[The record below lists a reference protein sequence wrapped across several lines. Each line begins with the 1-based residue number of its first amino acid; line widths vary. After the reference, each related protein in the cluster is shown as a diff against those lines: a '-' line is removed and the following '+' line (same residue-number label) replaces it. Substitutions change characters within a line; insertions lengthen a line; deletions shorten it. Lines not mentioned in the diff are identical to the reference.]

1 MAFPDYR
8 DVPELKHPLRFRI
21 KMFFLRM
28 QQKIRFAIGKRRK
41 PKETRMELHNGLK
54 VDICPR
60 CGQLVYCE
68 TQCVY
73 CGQRFLPGAT
83 TIGETLQRKEEKHG

>member
-8 DVPELKHPLRFRI
+8 DVPKLIHPLPFRV
-21 KMFFLRM
+21 KVLFLQTR
-28 QQKIRFAIGKRRK
+28 QKIRFAIGKRKK
-41 PKETRMELHNGLK
+41 PRETRMELHNGLK

>member
-8 DVPELKHPLRFRI
+8 DVPKLKHQLRFRI
-21 KMFFLRM
+21 KMLFL
-28 QQKIRFAIGKRRK
+28 QQKIRFTIGKRRK
-41 PKETRMELHNGLK
+41 PMETRMELHNGLK

-60 CGQLVYCE
+60 CGELVYCE